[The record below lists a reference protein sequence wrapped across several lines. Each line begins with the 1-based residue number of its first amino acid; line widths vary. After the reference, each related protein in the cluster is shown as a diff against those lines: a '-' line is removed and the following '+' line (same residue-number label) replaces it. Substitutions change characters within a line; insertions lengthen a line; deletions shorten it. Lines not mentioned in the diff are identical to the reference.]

1 MKQTI
6 VIGAG
11 ITGLTTAL
19 YLRKAGLPVL
29 VLEEAERAGG
39 QIRTLR
45 EEGYTFETGPNT
57 GSVSFPEVAELFAL
71 LPSGYEAA
79 TPAGN
84 CRYIYKKGRLHQLPS
99 GPWSGLTTPLFT
111 LGDKFRLLGEPWRKK
126 GNDPYESV
134 GSLAKRRLGKS
145 FLQYAVDPFV
155 GGIYAGDPMKL
166 ETRHALPKLYNLEQ
180 EYGSFIRGAMAKAKE
195 PKSDRDRLATKE
207 VYSARHGLE
216 TMIHEMVEQ
225 IGTEHVCTGA
235 PVTSVRQGAAG
246 DWLVTYQQGG
256 ELHEVSAEQVVSTV
270 GAHALASFLGE
281 TLPDEL
287 LSPITSLY
295 YAPIVEVAVGFDHKV
310 SNYRGFGALM
320 PSSEPVDILGVLF
333 PSDCFADRTPTS
345 EGVLYSIFM
354 GGARRPDLI
363 DMEEKELQALA
374 LKDLYKVLDI
384 DPRIVPSM
392 VHISR
397 HRHAIPQYGADSE
410 IRCAAIAEVEHRYP
424 GLIIAGNC
432 RDGIGMAHRIT
443 QATQVAQQLITGGD
457 Q

>member
-29 VLEEAERAGG
+29 VLEGTERAGG

-126 GNDPYESV
+126 GTDPYESV
-134 GSLAKRRLGKS
+134 GALAKRRLGKS

-180 EYGSFIRGAMAKAKE
+180 KYGSFIRGAMAKAKE

-225 IGTEHVCTGA
+225 IGTEHVRTGA

-246 DWLVTYQQGG
+246 DWLVTYQQDG
-256 ELHEVSAEQVVSTV
+256 ERHEVSAEQVVSTV

-295 YAPIVEVAVGFDHKV
+295 YAPIVEVAVGFDRKV
-310 SNYRGFGALM
+310 SNYHGFGALM

-354 GGARRPDLI
+354 GGTRRPDLI

-392 VHISR
+392 VHISS

>member
-1 MKQTI
+1 
-6 VIGAG
+6 
-11 ITGLTTAL
+11 
-19 YLRKAGLPVL
+19 
-29 VLEEAERAGG
+29 
-39 QIRTLR
+39 
-45 EEGYTFETGPNT
+45 
-57 GSVSFPEVAELFAL
+57 
-71 LPSGYEAA
+71 
-79 TPAGN
+79 
-84 CRYIYKKGRLHQLPS
+84 
-99 GPWSGLTTPLFT
+99 
-111 LGDKFRLLGEPWRKK
+111 
-126 GNDPYESV
+126 
-134 GSLAKRRLGKS
+134 
-145 FLQYAVDPFV
+145 
-155 GGIYAGDPMKL
+155 MKL

-216 TMIHEMVEQ
+216 TMIHEMVDQ
-225 IGTEHVCTGA
+225 IGTDLIRTGA
-235 PVTSVRQGAAG
+235 TVTSVKQDTAG
-246 DWLVTYQQGG
+246 DWLVTYEQDG
-256 ELHEVSAEQVVSTV
+256 ELHKASAERVVSTV

-295 YAPIVEVAVGFDHKV
+295 YAPIVEVAVGFDRKV

-333 PSDCFADRTPTS
+333 PSDCFADRTPTA

-354 GGARRPDLI
+354 GGTRRPDLI

-397 HRHAIPQYGADSE
+397 HRHAIPQYGAESE
-410 IRCAAIAEVEHRYP
+410 RRCAAIAEVERRYP

-443 QATQVAQQLITGGD
+443 QGTQVAQQLIADSD